1 MTDGWVVDA
10 SVGIKLFLDEDLS
23 DAAAALFDELE
34 RDAAARLFVPDLFY
48 VECSNILWKQVRR
61 FGYPA
66 ERARQSIEEL
76 RELALVAF
84 PSRELSLGALELAL
98 ARGISAYDALY
109 GALAERLG
117 VPLVTADRPLL
128 TKLDGSEVTAR
139 WLGDLALGG

>member
-1 MTDGWVVDA
+1 MRDGWVVDA
-10 SVGIKLFLDEDLS
+10 SVGIKLFLEEDLS
-23 DAAAALFDELE
+23 DAAEALFDELDRE
-34 RDAAARLFVPDLFY
+34 SPARLFVPDLFY

-66 ERARQSIEEL
+66 ARARQSIEEL

-84 PSRELSLGALELAL
+84 PSRELSASALDLAL

-117 VPLVTADRPLL
+117 VPLVTADRPLIK
-128 TKLDGSEVTAR
+128 KLEGGEIPVR
-139 WLGDLALGG
+139 WLGDLATER